1 MCLTVGGRGLATLP
15 LGKNLLRERVDERLR
30 QPFGAHDGVL
40 QAPLC
45 RVCDRVRA
53 VGRDGLG
60 KPSLL

>member
-15 LGKNLLRERVDERLR
+15 FGKYLLRKRVDERLR
-30 QPFGAHDGVL
+30 QTFGALDGAL
-40 QAPLC
+40 QAPMG

-60 KPSLL
+60 